1 VKITKNGEVIQESA
15 MGDGMVDAAFGA
27 IMRATGGEAKLA
39 SFNIAA
45 VTEGS
50 EALGD
55 VTVQIEVEGER
66 FTGRGISTDIVEASA
81 RAFLNAMNRS
91 VRRGR
96 GTRRAEPTP

>member
-1 VKITKNGEVIQESA
+1 
-15 MGDGMVDAAFGA
+15 MGDGMVDAVFGA
-27 IMRATGGEAKLA
+27 IMRATAVEARLV

-50 EALGD
+50 EAIGD

-81 RAFLNAMNRS
+81 RAFLNALNRS
-91 VRRGR
+91 ARRGR
-96 GTRRAEPTP
+96 RGERVVPTP